1 MQSPSSQAQHQKQ
14 REAATADEGNDDQI
28 PALQAFTESVK
39 EEITGD
45 NDALIVHGS
54 QESKKMTP
62 RTQSESTTEVNQF
75 ASSGG

>member
-1 MQSPSSQAQHQKQ
+1 MQSPSQQAQQK
-14 REAATADEGNDDQI
+14 RDAAATDEGNDEQM

-62 RTQSESTTEVNQF
+62 RPQSESSTIEVN
-75 ASSGG
+75 